1 VSIKRH
7 QAGKLFSAAVE
18 HGGLVYVA
26 GQVADDLTQGARGQ
40 TEQVLKKIDAIL
52 AAAGTGKSKILSANV
67 WVTDIRNRDE
77 MNAAWT
83 AWADPANLPAH
94 AGRDHGDLRQVRAG
108 YFRQKAG
115 VTTTNS
121 VNSSRRPISMATV
134 HTQV

>member
-7 QAGKLFSAAVE
+7 PGGKLFSTAVE

-26 GQVADDLTQGARGQ
+26 GQVADDLTQGARGH

-52 AAAGTGKSKILSANV
+52 AASGSSKSKILSANV

-83 AWADPANLPAH
+83 AWADSANLPA
-94 AGRDHGDLRQVRAG
+94 R
-108 YFRQKAG
+108 
-115 VTTTNS
+115 
-121 VNSSRRPISMATV
+121 ATV
-134 HTQV
+134 EAKLADPRMLVEIMVTCAK